1 MTFCHIRYNIPH
13 MDVELLF
20 YRKNIESNGDIV
32 EMKIWQV
39 PQTKD
44 KPYGYRYSL
53 VNIRDNKR
61 IVGYDN
67 GEGKGDHRHYR
78 NNEHPYDFKGMDALI
93 QDFHKDVEKIRK
105 GEL

>member
-1 MTFCHIRYNIPH
+1 

-53 VNIRDNKR
+53 VYIRDNKR

-78 NNEHPYDFKGMDALI
+78 NNEHPYDFKGMDTLI
-93 QDFHKDVEKIRK
+93 EDFYKDVEKIRK